1 MPRLDPVLRHAT
13 TAPAFDP
20 TKIHRERLVDLVHS
34 YLPRKLIVVAAPAG
48 YGKTTLLADFT
59 AHSDFP
65 VFWVRLTPADH
76 DERRLAE
83 MIVATLRRRFRRVMR
98 ETRLNA
104 LAGATAEALG
114 RALGEAM
121 GAVGEPFV
129 LVLDDV
135 HYLNTSKPALAL
147 MDALLEAMPVDA
159 SLIASGRE
167 VLEVSL
173 AKLMAEESL
182 AGLGPQDLSLT
193 EDELRS
199 LATQRGSS
207 GLSDRDFLRIL
218 EETRGWLAGVLL
230 SGVLQGR
237 RSAGPIDP
245 SRPLVHDYLSSVVLN
260 RQPEALR
267 TFLLESSVLP
277 FMTAEACDS
286 ILRRTDSSRMLARL
300 AREGIFVTA
309 SKESP
314 RSYEYH
320 PQFREFLQA
329 TLAESEPGR
338 LQRVRLRAAR
348 FAERNQQI
356 ENAVELYL
364 DSGQPQPAL
373 RLAERYAKEMF
384 DQARVQTLEM
394 WTDRLRGAG
403 VESPVTLRYLAVAY
417 ADLGQ
422 IAEAE
427 NFLDRAHRA
436 ITTDSVPAVRALLE
450 NALGLVAYFKGD
462 YAGVLHHTELSLGLT
477 EKAAD
482 REVRVRALILRASGL
497 ANIRGGLA
505 DAEQV
510 AEEAFGL
517 LRDGKDRLLRADWL
531 RMRGGL
537 HRARGDIIQFA
548 AASAEAYRL
557 VREEAPALS
566 LASHLN
572 NLADSSHRL
581 GRYDTAIQQYSEALR
596 EARLVGSDLREA
608 VVLYGM
614 AEVYCDVGLAIQAAE
629 LFGEALSVSTRIDS
643 SPWIIFGCL
652 HTSTLYRRRGLPAVA
667 REWLKRARHLAGPAR
682 PADLLAVEE
691 AFVQSVSEPRLAA
704 AALDRILAL
713 PAEDVESAARA
724 TALIAKAR
732 CCVSLGDL
740 DGAQAALVEAL
751 GWVGA
756 RQLEQAVAAELLHD
770 EELRGLASRTL
781 SGHPAMGVVLN
792 RVEAMQ
798 SFARLHAAERAET
811 VTRPA
816 RLEVRALGA
825 AQVALGGNDLHTT
838 KPQLREVLFYL
849 VDHRTVPRDELGE
862 VFWQTSPPGKR
873 NANIHMAIHSLRRW
887 VGRDVVEL
895 EAGSYQLSPSLEV
908 VYDVASFLRARGIAL
923 TLPRGDPRRYFALT
937 EAVNS
942 FTGEFLAEFSSNW
955 VVERRRGLELQYLEV
970 LSAYGEEA
978 LTRDQPQRAVEHI
991 RRGLAIDPY
1000 RDDLNAQYMEA
1011 LGRLGR
1017 RSEMV
1022 SHYQR
1027 YTTLLGSELGL
1038 DPPREVRELY
1048 ARLIR

>member
-13 TAPAFDP
+13 TPPAFDP
-20 TKIHRERLVDLVHS
+20 SKIHRERLVDLVHS

-121 GAVGEPFV
+121 GSVGEPFV

-135 HYLNTSKPALAL
+135 HYLNTSKAALGL

-193 EDELRS
+193 EDELRT
-199 LATQRGSS
+199 LASQRGAS

-245 SRPLVHDYLSSVVLN
+245 NRPLVHDYLSSVVLN
-260 RQPEALR
+260 RQPDALR
-267 TFLLESSVLP
+267 AFLLESSVLP
-277 FMTAEACDS
+277 FMTVEACDS
-286 ILRRTDSSRMLARL
+286 ILNRTDSSRMLTRL
-300 AREGIFVTA
+300 AKEGIFVTA

-320 PQFREFLQA
+320 PQFRDFLQT
-329 TLAESEPGR
+329 TLAEGDPAR
-338 LQRVRLRAAR
+338 LKRVRLRAAR
-348 FAERNQQI
+348 FAEHNQQI

-384 DQARVQTLEM
+384 DQARVQTLQM
-394 WTDRLRGAG
+394 WSDRLRDAGA
-403 VESPVTLRYLAVAY
+403 ESPVTLRYLAVAY
-417 ADLGQ
+417 ADLGR

-427 NFLDRAHRA
+427 NILDRARRA
-436 ITTDSVPAVRALLE
+436 MTVETGPAVRALVE
-450 NALGLVAYFKGD
+450 NATGLIAYYKGDNEEVLLRAEAALDLIGDDGDRAIRAFALGL
-462 YAGVLHHTELSLGLT
+462 
-477 EKAAD
+477 
-482 REVRVRALILRASGL
+482 RATAL
-497 ANIRGGLA
+497 AIIPGGLPEAERLA
-505 DAEQV
+505 DESL
-510 AEEAFGL
+510 EL
-517 LRDGKDRLLRADWL
+517 LKDTKDRLERANALRL
-531 RMRGGL
+531 RGFI
-537 HRARGDIIQFA
+537 HSARGRINRA
-548 AASAEAYRL
+548 AGDFAEAFRL
-557 VREEAPALS
+557 IRDEAPALS
-566 LASHLN
+566 LSSHLN
-572 NLADSSHRL
+572 NLAFSSYLL
-581 GRYDTAIQQYSEALR
+581 GQYEAALGQYSQALR

-608 VVLYGM
+608 MVLYGM
-614 AEVYCDVGLAIQAAE
+614 ADVYSDVGLAIQAAE
-629 LFGEALSVSTRIDS
+629 LYGEGLSVATRIDS
-643 SPWIIFGCL
+643 TPWIVYGCVR
-652 HTSTLYRRRGLPAVA
+652 TATLYRRRGLPDVS
-667 REWLKRARHLAGPAR
+667 REWLKRARHLIGPQPR
-682 PADLLAVEE
+682 QNMLAVEE
-691 AFVQSVSEPRLAA
+691 ALALVSHQPTAAVSYLDEVLAFPEGEVEPGVRALAWMGKTR
-704 AALDRILAL
+704 ALLGLGDQEGARAILA
-713 PAEDVESAARA
+713 
-724 TALIAKAR
+724 
-732 CCVSLGDL
+732 
-740 DGAQAALVEAL
+740 EAL
-751 GWVGA
+751 AWAGP
-756 RQLEQAVAAELLHD
+756 REQDQVLAAELLSD
-770 EELRGLASRTL
+770 EGLRRALSRL
-781 SGHPAMGVVLN
+781 LPDHPVLGVLLN
-792 RVEAMQ
+792 RVEAMLAFERMH
-798 SFARLHAAERAET
+798 SSAPAEVIE
-811 VTRPA
+811 RPA
-816 RLEVRALGA
+816 RLEVRALGNA
-825 AQVALGGNDLHTT
+825 GVTLGGAEVRTT

-849 VDHRTVPRDELGE
+849 IDRRTVPRDELGE
-862 VFWQTSPPGKR
+862 VFWPDSPPGKR

-887 VGRDVVEL
+887 VGSDLVEL
-895 EAGSYQLSPSLEV
+895 EGGAYQLSPALEV
-908 VYDVASFLRARGIAL
+908 TYDVANFRRARGIAL
-923 TLPRGDPRRYFALT
+923 ALPSGDPRRYFALT

-942 FTGEFLAEFSSNW
+942 YSGDFLPEVSSDW
-955 VVERRRGLELQYLEV
+955 AVERRRELEVQYLEV

-1017 RSEMV
+1017 RSEV
-1022 SHYQR
+1022 VTHYQR
-1027 YTTLLGSELGL
+1027 YTNLLESDLGL

-1048 ARLIR
+1048 SRLIR

>member
-1 MPRLDPVLRHAT
+1 
-13 TAPAFDP
+13 
-20 TKIHRERLVDLVHS
+20 
-34 YLPRKLIVVAAPAG
+34 
-48 YGKTTLLADFT
+48 
-59 AHSDFP
+59 
-65 VFWVRLTPADH
+65 
-76 DERRLAE
+76 

-104 LAGATAEALG
+104 LAGATPEALG

-121 GAVGEPFV
+121 GSVGEPFV
-129 LVLDDV
+129 LVLDDI
-135 HYLNTSKPALAL
+135 HHLNTSKPALAL

-199 LATQRGSS
+199 LASQRGSG
-207 GLSDRDFLRIL
+207 GLTDREFLQIL

-237 RSAGPIDP
+237 RSTGPIDP

-260 RQPEALR
+260 RQPEGLR

-286 ILRRTDSSRMLARL
+286 ILKRTDSSRMLNRL
-300 AREGIFVTA
+300 AKEGIFVTA
-309 SKESP
+309 SKETP

-320 PQFREFLQA
+320 PQFRDFLQT
-329 TLAESEPGR
+329 TLAESDPAR

-348 FAERNQQI
+348 FAERNQQV

-364 DSGQPQPAL
+364 DSGQPKAAL

-394 WTDRLRGAG
+394 WTDRLRAAG
-403 VESPVTLRYLAVAY
+403 IESPVTLRYLAVAY

-422 IAEAE
+422 IAESE
-427 NFLDRAHRA
+427 NYLDRAHRA
-436 ITTDSVPAVRALLE
+436 VTEATDPVVRALLE
-450 NALGLVAYFKGD
+450 NASALVAYFKGD
-462 YAGVLHHTELSLGLT
+462 YPDVLTHTMRSLTLT
-477 EKAAD
+477 EKAGD
-482 REVRVRALILRASGL
+482 REVRVHAMILRASAL
-497 ANIRGGLA
+497 ANMPGGI
-505 DAEQV
+505 AEAEAV

-517 LRDGKDRLLRADWL
+517 LREGKDRLLRADWL

-537 HRARGDIIQFA
+537 YRARGDISRFA

-557 VREEAPALS
+557 VREELPALS

-581 GRYDTAIQQYSEALR
+581 GRYDTAIEQYSEALR

-643 SPWIIFGCL
+643 TPWIIFGCL

-667 REWLKRARHLAGPAR
+667 REWLKRARHLSGPGR

-691 AFVQSVSEPRLAA
+691 AYVQAGSEPRLAL
-704 AALDRILAL
+704 AALDRILAM
-713 PAEDVESAARA
+713 PVEDLDSTARA
-724 TALIAKAR
+724 TALLAKAR
-732 CCVSLGDL
+732 CHQSLREL
-740 DGAQAALVEAL
+740 ESAKAALAEAL

-756 RQLEQAVAAELLHD
+756 RQLGQAVAAELLHD
-770 EELRGLASRTL
+770 EDLRNLASRSL

-798 SFARLHAAERAET
+798 GFARLHAAEPPEPVA
-811 VTRPA
+811 RPA
-816 RLEVRALGA
+816 RLEVRALGS
-825 AQVALGGNDLHTT
+825 AQISLGGSELRTT
-838 KPQLREVLFYL
+838 KLQLREILFYL

-862 VFWQTSPPGKR
+862 VFWPTSPPGKR

-895 EAGSYQLSPSLEV
+895 DAGSYLLSPSVEIA
-908 VYDVASFLRARGIAL
+908 YDVASFLRARGIAL
-923 TLPRGDPRRYFALT
+923 ALTRGDPRRYFALT

-942 FTGEFLAEFSSNW
+942 FAGEFLEEFSSNW
-955 VVERRRGLELQYLEV
+955 VIERRRGLELQYLEV

-978 LTRDQPQRAVEHI
+978 LTRDQPQRAVDHI

-1011 LGRLGR
+1011 LGRLGA
-1017 RSEMV
+1017 E
-1022 SHYQR
+1022 
-1027 YTTLLGSELGL
+1027 
-1038 DPPREVRELY
+1038 
-1048 ARLIR
+1048 